1 MNPFRAVA
9 FALLVL
15 LLAAPCPVQA
25 IPFCMAPPSLTW
37 REEAA
42 GASMILYGTL
52 CNAQANQDGGG
63 TTDLVLASVLKTH
76 PILGD
81 QKVLQLPRYIPID
94 NAKEPPRYFIFCD
107 VFKGK
112 IDPYRGIA
120 VGPAAVGY
128 LTGSLA
134 LGAVDRA
141 GLIRYCFDY
150 LEHADAEIAE
160 DAFQEF
166 RRATDAELAKAARK
180 GWADKLRGWL
190 RNAQTPPS
198 RLGMYAFLLAHCGN
212 GRDADLLGRL
222 ARQTTAQ
229 GRTGHGILA
238 GYVLL
243 NPREGWTYLRTLLK
257 DVSQPFPA
265 RYSALRVARYFF
277 TTRTDVIE
285 KKEVIAA
292 VSLLLD
298 QPDIADLPIDDLRKW
313 RCWDLTDR
321 VLAMA
326 GRPSHNIP
334 IIRRAAIRYA
344 LQCPGAAAT
353 AFVREQRKTNPTLVA
368 DMEELLRLEG
378 DEPASQPLEP

>member
-1 MNPFRAVA
+1 MNPLRAVA

-15 LLAAPCPVQA
+15 LLTTPRPVQA
-25 IPFCMAPPSLTW
+25 MPCIMATSPTW

-42 GASMILYGTL
+42 GASMVLYGTV
-52 CNAQANQDGGG
+52 CNPQANQDGSG

-81 QKVLQLPRYIPID
+81 KKVLQLPRYIPID
-94 NAKEPPRYFIFCD
+94 NAKEPPRYLIFCD

-120 VGPAAVGY
+120 VGPEAVGY
-128 LTGSLA
+128 LTGLLA
-134 LGAVDRA
+134 LGGGDRA
-141 GLIRYCFDY
+141 GLMRYCFDY
-150 LEHADAEIAE
+150 LEHADAEIAK
-160 DAFQEF
+160 DAFEEF
-166 RRATDAELAKAARK
+166 RRATDAELAKAVRK
-180 GWADKLRGWL
+180 GWADKLRGL
-190 RNAQTPPS
+190 LGKPQTSPF

-212 GRDADLLGRL
+212 GRDADLLGKL
-222 ARQTTAQ
+222 ARQKTAQ
-229 GRTGHGILA
+229 GQPGHGILA

-243 NPREGWTYLRTLLK
+243 NPREGWTYLRALLK
-257 DVSQPFPA
+257 DASQPFPA

-277 TTRTDVIE
+277 TTRPDVIE
-285 KKEVIAA
+285 KKEVVAA
-292 VSLLLD
+292 VNLLLD
-298 QPDIADLPIDDLRKW
+298 QADIADLPIDDLRKW

-321 VLAMA
+321 VLAVA
-326 GRPSHNIP
+326 GRPSHNLP
-334 IIRRAAIRYA
+334 IIRRAAVRYA